1 MNSSQSRFATLPAE
15 VDIPRSKWA
24 FEHRHTTSFNAAE
37 LVPILMFPVIAG
49 DTIKCNIRSFI
60 RMSTPIHPVMDDAF
74 ADLYSFFVPHRL
86 VWDHFE
92 EFMGAVNTQPWVED
106 VEYTIPQVTAPEGGW
121 QPGSIA
127 DHLGLPLGVTGTS
140 VTALPFRSIAQI
152 WNDWFRDVNL
162 QNPAVYSKGDATTSG
177 SNGSDYVM
185 DIQGGG
191 ACPPVAKYHD
201 YFTSALPS
209 PQRGDPVS
217 LAADLLDIGLKP
229 SSTYSALRL
238 NFYDN
243 YRGLREGVLSLDTDG
258 HVIAVPPQTWLEP
271 LKGTGV
277 GTADP
282 GEQTYAIYRG
292 GITTDGEGS
301 FNLTVSDLRL
311 ALQSQIILEKDA
323 RGGGRFTDIL
333 KSHFGVTNPDFRLQ
347 RAEFIGSQH
356 FAINMS
362 QVLQTSE
369 TTDNS
374 PQGNTAAFSA
384 TGHYGDGFLYSATEP
399 GYIFT
404 FVCIRN
410 KQSYQQGLARE
421 WTKKRRLEFYY
432 PELNSIGEQA
442 IYNRELFYSANPNVD
457 GQIFGYQERFAE
469 YRYHPDLVT
478 GELRSTYP
486 QSLDVWHYA
495 DYYTSTP
502 VLSDGW
508 IRATKNNIDRTLAVR
523 SDVVSQFIGQF
534 GFDFDVVRPMPLYST
549 PGVGLHF

>member
-1 MNSSQSRFATLPAE
+1 MSSSQSRFATLPAE
-15 VDIPRSKWA
+15 VDTPRSKWS

-37 LVPILMFPVIAG
+37 LVPILMFPVIPG

-74 ADLYSFFVPHRL
+74 ADIYSFFVPHRL

-92 EFMGAVNTQPWVED
+92 EFMGASNSQPWVED
-106 VEYTIPQVTAPEGGW
+106 VEYTIPQVISPRGGW
-121 QPGSIA
+121 SSGTIA
-127 DHLGLPLGVTGTS
+127 DHLGIPLGFEMTVS
-140 VTALPFRSIAQI
+140 ALPFRSIALI

-162 QNPAVYSKGDATTSG
+162 QNPAVFTKGDSTLAG
-177 SNGSDYVM
+177 SNGDDYVM
-185 DIQGGG
+185 AIQGGG
-191 ACPPVAKYHD
+191 KCPPVAKYHD

-209 PQRGDPVS
+209 PQRGDPVTI
-217 LAADLLDIGLKP
+217 AADLLEVGLRATSP
-229 SSTYSALRL
+229 YSAFRL

-243 YRGLREGVLSLDTDG
+243 LRGLREGVLGLDPSG
-258 HVIAVPPQTWLEP
+258 HVIALHTKTSEGIIS
-271 LKGTGV
+271 GTGSES
-277 GTADP
+277 GDDIP
-282 GEQTYAIYRG
+282 GAQTYAIYRG
-292 GITTDGEGS
+292 GIAADGEGA

-311 ALQSQIILEKDA
+311 ALQAQVVLEKDA

-404 FVCIRN
+404 FVAIRN

-421 WTKKRRLEFYY
+421 WTKKRRFDFYY
-432 PELNSIGEQA
+432 PEFNSIGEQA
-442 IYNRELFYSANPNVD
+442 IYNREIFFGSSSND
-457 GQIFGYQERFAE
+457 GIFGYQERYAE

-478 GELRSTYP
+478 GELRSTYS

-495 DYYTSTP
+495 DYYVTQP
-502 VLSDGW
+502 ILSDGW

-523 SDVVSQFIGQF
+523 SDVTSQFIGQF
-534 GFDFDVVRPMPLYST
+534 GFDFDVVRPMPLYSV

>member
-1 MNSSQSRFATLPAE
+1 MSSSQSRFATLPAD
-15 VDIPRSKWA
+15 VNAPRSSWS

-37 LVPILMFPVIAG
+37 LVPILMYPVIAG

-60 RMSTPIHPVMDDAF
+60 RMSTPIHPVMDDCY
-74 ADLYSFFVPHRL
+74 ADLFSFFVPHRL
-86 VWDHFE
+86 VWTHFE
-92 EFMGAVNTQPWVED
+92 EFMGANNSAPWVES
-106 VEYTIPQVTAPEGGW
+106 VEYTIPQVQAPSGGW
-121 QPGSIA
+121 APGTIA
-127 DHLGLPLGVTGTS
+127 DYLGIPLGKQMEIN
-140 VTALPFRSIAQI
+140 ALPFRSIAQI
-152 WNDWFRDVNL
+152 WNDWFRDTNI
-162 QNPAVYSKGDATTSG
+162 QNPAVFSDGDATIQG
-177 SNGSDYVM
+177 SNGNDYVM
-185 DIQGGG
+185 DIQKGGY
-191 ACPPVAKYHD
+191 CPPVAKYHD
-201 YFTSALPS
+201 YYTSALPS

-217 LAADLLDIGLKP
+217 IAADLMDVGLQP
-229 SSTYSALRL
+229 TSPYSAFRL
-238 NFYDN
+238 SFYDN
-243 YRGLREGVLSLDTDG
+243 NYGMREGVLGLDSNG
-258 HVIAVPPQTWLEP
+258 FVKALEASRPWNPPISGYNSGNP
-271 LKGTGV
+271 N
-277 GTADP
+277 P
-282 GEQTYAIYRG
+282 GDNTYAIYRG
-292 GITTDGEGS
+292 GMDVEGEGS
-301 FNLTVSDLRL
+301 FNLTVADLRL

-369 TTDNS
+369 TTDAS

-384 TGHYGDGFLYSATEP
+384 TGHHGDGFIYSATEP

-421 WTKKRRLEFYY
+421 WTKKRRFDFYY
-432 PELNSIGEQA
+432 PEFNSIGEQA
-442 IYNRELFYSANPNVD
+442 IYNREIFFSGNTDLDN
-457 GQIFGYQERFAE
+457 QIFGYQERYAE

-486 QSLDVWHYA
+486 ESLDVWHYA
-495 DYYTSTP
+495 DYYTATP
-502 VLSDGW
+502 TLSDGW

-523 SDVVSQFIGQF
+523 SSVTSQFIGQF